1 MHSCYASS
9 SVIKK
14 TTFVFIFKKMIE
26 TLILSIVQGI
36 TEFLP
41 ISSSSHLILI
51 SKFTNFQQ
59 QSLSIDISL
68 HIGSFIAI
76 LTYFRR
82 DIINFTK
89 NKELFFKILVSSIP
103 IIFVGFFLLKTNL
116 IEELRNIKVI
126 AWTTIIFALLLYSSD
141 KFKLVNNI
149 EKNFNFK
156 SALLIGLIQ
165 VVSLIPGVSRS
176 GVTITAARF
185 LNFKRVDSAKIS
197 FLLSIPTLGAVSIYG
212 LSNIFSSDINFS
224 ILNVSAIIFAFFFS
238 LVTIKY
244 FIQYIRKFSLNLF
257 VYYRIFLGIIIIYFA
272 YLQN

>member
-1 MHSCYASS
+1 MHSCYASG

-82 DIINFTK
+82 DIINFTNMLRK
-89 NKELFFKILVSSIP
+89 IFLLFFFFSSLC
-103 IIFVGFFLLKTNL
+103 FLSHKK
-116 IEELRNIKVI
+116 ERECQR
-126 AWTTIIFALLLYSSD
+126 
-141 KFKLVNNI
+141 NNI
-149 EKNFNFK
+149 EQLKNF
-156 SALLIGLIQ
+156 
-165 VVSLIPGVSRS
+165 
-176 GVTITAARF
+176 
-185 LNFKRVDSAKIS
+185 S
-197 FLLSIPTLGAVSIYG
+197 F
-212 LSNIFSSDINFS
+212 
-224 ILNVSAIIFAFFFS
+224 
-238 LVTIKY
+238 
-244 FIQYIRKFSLNLF
+244 
-257 VYYRIFLGIIIIYFA
+257 
-272 YLQN
+272 